1 MKMIPVAC
9 FFVALA
15 GCCGKSTSDSFN
27 SSFRDSWR
35 TSFIQ
40 SCRGAD
46 ASAQKESYCTCVADK
61 ALQEMSVMELMNVT
75 EAQKKILNDLAPKC
89 K

>member
-1 MKMIPVAC
+1 MKMILVTC
-9 FFVALA
+9 FFAALA
-15 GCCGKSTSDSFN
+15 GCCGKKTSDSFN

-40 SCRGAD
+40 SCKGSD
-46 ASAQKESYCTCVADK
+46 TSAEKESYCTCVADK
-61 ALQEMSVMELMNVT
+61 ALQEMSVMELMNVA
-75 EAQKKILNDLAPKC
+75 EAQKKILSDIAPKC

>member
-1 MKMIPVAC
+1 MKKILIA
-9 FFVALA
+9 FLFAALA

-35 TSFIQ
+35 KSFIKT
-40 SCRGAD
+40 CRAED
-46 ASAQKESYCTCVADK
+46 TSAEKESYCTCVADR
-61 ALQEMSVMELMNVT
+61 ALQEMSVMELMNVG
-75 EAQKKILNDLAPKC
+75 EAHKKIANDIAPKC